1 MKGLG
6 LGCDG
11 AGDPHTTSGEAE
23 SVSEPEK
30 GYPAVG
36 RKAGE
41 EPGRSA
47 KPGNVTVPGEDA
59 GRNRAFWRLEERA
72 LKCGR
77 EGQRRLERI

>member
-1 MKGLG
+1 MVPETPTPPVVKQRAFR
-6 LGCDG
+6 
-11 AGDPHTTSGEAE
+11 AGE
-23 SVSEPEK
+23 